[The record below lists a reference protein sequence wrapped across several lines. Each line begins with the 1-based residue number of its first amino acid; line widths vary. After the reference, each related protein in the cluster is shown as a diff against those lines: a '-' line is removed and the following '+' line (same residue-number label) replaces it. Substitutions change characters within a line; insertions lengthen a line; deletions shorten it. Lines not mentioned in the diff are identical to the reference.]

1 MVRAGGDIVSRRRIA
16 ALLLLLALVAGA
28 CSNASDD
35 SSDAAG
41 DDTATDTTG
50 DGPLTYA
57 EVLELP
63 IDENVP
69 VDAPGVDDSTIR
81 VGGVASV
88 TNPIGGTEGEAF
100 EGVEAYFAYMN
111 DQGGVYGRDLE
122 LVAKEDDNTGFENT
136 QDIQSLLTQDL
147 FAVLPVA
154 TLDFSGAEL
163 LVDANMPTFGWNI
176 NEEYALGDNLFG
188 MRGYL
193 CFTCASQGLPWL
205 AQETGSTTVGV
216 LAYDVPQ
223 SSSCAEGVQN
233 SFDTYPTAEIGFLDA
248 SLPYGIP
255 DLSAQVRDMKDA
267 GVDMVATCM
276 DFNGVTT
283 LQQEM
288 RRQELD
294 AIQYL
299 PNGYDYNFLAENGD
313 LFEGAYV
320 LTQFVPFE
328 AEDPPEALGTYE
340 DWIEQTGGTRGEL
353 SLAGWISADMFVTGL
368 RAAGPEFS
376 QQGVIDGLN
385 QLTDYTAEGIIPGL
399 DWTIEHTGDAAQACS
414 ALSLIQD
421 GEFVPQFGEPGKPFI
436 CFETGAAEVPEEPE
450 VSA

>member
-1 MVRAGGDIVSRRRIA
+1 MNRRRLAATCIA
-16 ALLLLLALVAGA
+16 LLALLAAA

-35 SSDAAG
+35 SGSDDASSGTAASDG
-41 DDTATDTTG
+41 DEA
-50 DGPLTYA
+50 LTYA
-57 EVLELP
+57 EVLDLP

-88 TNPIGGTEGEAF
+88 TNPIGGAYGEAF
-100 EGVEAYFAYMN
+100 QGVEAYFAYMN
-111 DQGGVYGRDLE
+111 DQGGIYGRELE
-122 LVAKEDDNTGFENT
+122 LTAQEDDNTGFENR
-136 QDIQSLLTQDL
+136 QDVQNLLTQDI

-176 NEEYALGDNLFG
+176 QEEYGLGDNLFG
-188 MRGYL
+188 TRGFL
-193 CFTCASQGLPWL
+193 CITCGGSTLPWL
-205 AQETGSTTVGV
+205 AQETGSTTVGI

-223 SSSCAEGVQN
+223 SAACAEGTQN
-233 SFDTYPTAEIGFLDA
+233 GFERFPTAEVGFVDD

-255 DLSAQVRDMKDA
+255 DLSAQVRDMGDA
-267 GVDMVATCM
+267 GVDIVTTCM

-288 RRQELD
+288 RRQEVD
-294 AIQYL
+294 AVQYL

-320 LTQFVPFE
+320 LTNFVPFE
-328 AEDPPEALGTYE
+328 VADEDKPEGLQLYE
-340 DWIEQTGGTRGEL
+340 QWIEEVDGTVGEL
-353 SLAGWISADMFVTGL
+353 SLGGWMAADMFVTGL

-385 QLTDYTAEGIIPGL
+385 QLHDYDFLGISPDI
-399 DWTIEHTGDAAQACS
+399 DWTIEHHELPDLLCDAFS
-414 ALSLIQD
+414 RIED
-421 GEFVPQFGEPGKPFI
+421 GAFVPVFGEPGSPFI
-436 CFETGAAEVPEEPE
+436 CFERDAAEIPEEPII
-450 VSA
+450 SD

>member
-1 MVRAGGDIVSRRRIA
+1 M
-16 ALLLLLALVAGA
+16 LLALLALVAAA

-35 SSDAAG
+35 SGSGGDNAG
-41 DDTATDTTG
+41 TTADSTDG
-50 DGPLTYA
+50 GALTYA

-69 VDAPGVDDSTIR
+69 VTAPGVDDSTIR
-81 VGGVASV
+81 VGGVAST
-88 TNPIGGTEGEAF
+88 TNPIGGKEGESF
-100 EGVEAYFAYMN
+100 EGVHAYFEYMN
-111 DQGGVYGRDLE
+111 SQGGVYGRNLE
-122 LVAKEDDNTGFENT
+122 LVAEEDDNTGFENT

-154 TLDFSGAEL
+154 TLDFSGAQL

-193 CFTCASQGLPWL
+193 CFTCAGPLLPWL
-205 AQETGSTTVGV
+205 AQETESAEVGV

-223 SSSCAEGVQN
+223 SSTCAEGIQA
-233 SFDTYPTAEIGFLDA
+233 SFDTYPTAEVAFLDA

-255 DLSAQVRDMKDA
+255 DLSAQVRDMKAA
-267 GVDMVATCM
+267 GVDLVATCM
-276 DFNGVTT
+276 DFNGAITI
-283 LQQEM
+283 QQEM

-294 AIQYL
+294 AIQYM
-299 PNGYDYNFLAENGD
+299 PNAYDYDFLEENGD

-328 AEDPPEALGTYE
+328 AEDPPEALGTYLE
-340 DWIEQTGGTRGEL
+340 WIEESGGTVGEL

-399 DWTIEHTGDAAQACS
+399 DWTVEHTADSGRACQ
-414 ALSLIQD
+414 ALSIIED
-421 GEFVPQFGEPGKPFI
+421 GAFVPQFGEPGEPFI
-436 CFETGAAEVPEEPE
+436 CFDTTASEIPEVPEI
-450 VSA
+450 SS

>member
-1 MVRAGGDIVSRRRIA
+1 MSRRRIA
-16 ALLLLLALVAGA
+16 ALLVLLALVAGA

-41 DDTATDTTG
+41 DDTATDTTGG

-81 VGGVASV
+81 VGGVAST
-88 TNPIGGTEGEAF
+88 TNPIGGKEGESF
-100 EGVEAYFAYMN
+100 DGVHAYFEYMN

-122 LVAKEDDNTGFENT
+122 LVAEEDDNTGFENT

-163 LVDANMPTFGWNI
+163 LVDADMPTFGWNI

-193 CFTCASQGLPWL
+193 CFTCAGQLLPWL
-205 AQETGSTTVGV
+205 AQETGSTNIGV

-223 SSSCAEGVQN
+223 SSSCAEGIQN
-233 SFDTYPTAEIGFLDA
+233 SFDTYPTAEVAFLDA

-255 DLSAQVRDMKDA
+255 DLSAQVRDMKAA

-276 DFNGVTT
+276 DFNGAITI
-283 LQQEM
+283 QQEM
-288 RRQELD
+288 RRQELE
-294 AIQYL
+294 AIQYM
-299 PNGYDYNFLAENGD
+299 PNAYDYDFLEENGD

-328 AEDPPEALGTYE
+328 AEDPPEALNTYLE
-340 DWIEQTGGTRGEL
+340 WIEETGGTVGEL

-399 DWTIEHTGDAAQACS
+399 DWTVEHTADSERACS
-414 ALSLIQD
+414 AMSIIED
-421 GEFVPQFGEPGKPFI
+421 GEFVPQFGEPGEPFI
-436 CFETGAAEVPEEPE
+436 CFDTGAAEVPEEPE

>member
-1 MVRAGGDIVSRRRIA
+1 MNRRRIA
-16 ALLLLLALVAGA
+16 ALLLLLALVAGT

-41 DDTATDTTG
+41 DDTATDTTGG

-100 EGVEAYFAYMN
+100 EGVEAYFEYMN
-111 DQGGVYGRDLE
+111 SQGGVYGRDLA
-122 LVAKEDDNTGFENT
+122 LVAQEDDNTGFENT

-233 SFDTYPTAEIGFLDA
+233 SFDTYPTAEVGFLDA

-340 DWIEQTGGTRGEL
+340 DWIEQTGGTRGRAQPGRL
-353 SLAGWISADMFVTGL
+353 DLRRHVRDRPAGGRPRVQPAGRDRRSQPAHRLHRRGHHPRAGLDHRAHRRRGAGLL
-368 RAAGPEFS
+368 RALAH
-376 QQGVIDGLN
+376 
-385 QLTDYTAEGIIPGL
+385 PGRRVR
-399 DWTIEHTGDAAQACS
+399 A
-414 ALSLIQD
+414 
-421 GEFVPQFGEPGKPFI
+421 QFGEPGKPFI

>member
-1 MVRAGGDIVSRRRIA
+1 MSRRRIA

-50 DGPLTYA
+50 GDGPLTYA

-81 VGGVASV
+81 VGGRGLDRPTPSAARRARPSRASH
-88 TNPIGGTEGEAF
+88 
-100 EGVEAYFAYMN
+100 AYFEYMN

-122 LVAKEDDNTGFENT
+122 LVAQEDDNTGFENT

-193 CFTCASQGLPWL
+193 CFTCAGQGLPWL
-205 AQETGSTTVGV
+205 AQETGLHQHRRARLRRAPVLQLRRGHPEQLRHLPHRRGRPSSTP
-216 LAYDVPQ
+216 A
-223 SSSCAEGVQN
+223 S
-233 SFDTYPTAEIGFLDA
+233 PTA
-248 SLPYGIP
+248 SPTSVP
-255 DLSAQVRDMKDA
+255 RSA
-267 GVDMVATCM
+267 T
-276 DFNGVTT
+276 
-283 LQQEM
+283 
-288 RRQELD
+288 
-294 AIQYL
+294 
-299 PNGYDYNFLAENGD
+299 
-313 LFEGAYV
+313 
-320 LTQFVPFE
+320 
-328 AEDPPEALGTYE
+328 
-340 DWIEQTGGTRGEL
+340 
-353 SLAGWISADMFVTGL
+353 
-368 RAAGPEFS
+368 
-376 QQGVIDGLN
+376 
-385 QLTDYTAEGIIPGL
+385 
-399 DWTIEHTGDAAQACS
+399 
-414 ALSLIQD
+414 
-421 GEFVPQFGEPGKPFI
+421 
-436 CFETGAAEVPEEPE
+436 
-450 VSA
+450 

>member
-1 MVRAGGDIVSRRRIA
+1 
-16 ALLLLLALVAGA
+16 
-28 CSNASDD
+28 
-35 SSDAAG
+35 
-41 DDTATDTTG
+41 
-50 DGPLTYA
+50 
-57 EVLELP
+57 
-63 IDENVP
+63 
-69 VDAPGVDDSTIR
+69 
-81 VGGVASV
+81 
-88 TNPIGGTEGEAF
+88 
-100 EGVEAYFAYMN
+100 MN

-122 LVAKEDDNTGFENT
+122 LVAEEDDNTGFENT

-163 LVDANMPTFGWNI
+163 LVDADMPTFGWNI

-193 CFTCASQGLPWL
+193 CFTCAGQLLPWL
-205 AQETGSTTVGV
+205 AQETGSTNIGV

-223 SSSCAEGVQN
+223 SSSCAEGIQN
-233 SFDTYPTAEIGFLDA
+233 SFDTYPTAEVAFLDA

-255 DLSAQVRDMKDA
+255 DLSAQVRDMKAA

-276 DFNGVTT
+276 DFNGVITI
-283 LQQEM
+283 QQEM

-294 AIQYL
+294 AIQYM
-299 PNGYDYNFLAENGD
+299 PNAYDYDFLEENGD

-328 AEDPPEALGTYE
+328 AEDPPEALNTYME
-340 DWIEQTGGTRGEL
+340 WIEETGGTVGEL

-399 DWTIEHTGDAAQACS
+399 DWTVEHTADSERACS
-414 ALSLIQD
+414 AMSIIED
-421 GEFVPQFGEPGKPFI
+421 GEFVPQFGEPGEPFI

>member
-1 MVRAGGDIVSRRRIA
+1 MNHRRFA
-16 ALLLLLALVAGA
+16 ACLVLLTLLAGA

-35 SSDAAG
+35 TEASSTG
-41 DDTATDTTG
+41 DTTATAD
-50 DGPLTYA
+50 DSGPLTYA

-81 VGGVASV
+81 VGGVAST
-88 TNPIGGTEGEAF
+88 TNPIGGKYGESF
-100 EGVEAYFAYMN
+100 DGVRAYFEYLN
-111 DQGGVYGRDLE
+111 SQGGIYGRDLE
-122 LVAKEDDNTGFENT
+122 LVSEEDDNTGFENT

-193 CFTCASQGLPWL
+193 CFTCAGPLLPWL
-205 AQETGSTTVGV
+205 AQETGSANLGV

-223 SSSCAEGVQN
+223 SSSCAEGIQA
-233 SFDTYPTAEIGFLDA
+233 SFDTYPTAEVAFLDA

-255 DLSAQVRDMKDA
+255 DLSAQVRAMKAA
-267 GVDMVATCM
+267 GVDLVATCM
-276 DFNGVTT
+276 DFNGAIT

-299 PNGYDYNFLAENGD
+299 PNAYDYDFLEENGD
-313 LFEGAYV
+313 RFEGSYV

-328 AEDPPEALGTYE
+328 AEDPPPAMDTYLE
-340 DWIEQTGGTRGEL
+340 WIDQVGGTVGEL

-385 QLTDYTAEGIIPGL
+385 QLTDYSAEGIIPGL
-399 DWTIEHTGDAAQACS
+399 DWTVEHTADSRRGCQ
-414 ALSLIQD
+414 ALSIIED
-421 GEFVPQFGEPGKPFI
+421 GAFVPQFGEPGEPFI
-436 CFETGAAEVPEEPE
+436 CFDTTASEIPEDPE
-450 VSA
+450 VSS